1 MDTRVTSDG
10 LRRDREWHPKVPEHG
25 VNTSFSGSSE
35 VSEQDNPHDEKGG
48 IGAVPMIW
56 MRGGVDFCQ
65 LCDSWEIPPTTMALP
80 LSRCR
85 SHVDMQTGSSYP
97 RMSPPEREFRVPDQH
112 QANKNQTLKIFSGQT
127 LLTRRGVILTKAAI

>member
-85 SHVDMQTGSSYP
+85 SHVDMQTG
-97 RMSPPEREFRVPDQH
+97 RQAVLIPECRRLRGSLECLISIKR
-112 QANKNQTLKIFSGQT
+112 
-127 LLTRRGVILTKAAI
+127 TRTRH